1 MKNTINTKYDENKSL
16 SVTPPFGVGGLG
28 TVPGLGSSF
37 RSFMSV
43 IQAGQIAVALVGG
56 TLVDTLV

>member
-1 MKNTINTKYDENKSL
+1 MRYTAI
-16 SVTPPFGVGGLG
+16 FGVGGLG

-43 IQAGQIAVALVGG
+43 IQACQVAVAIVRR

>member
-1 MKNTINTKYDENKSL
+1 MMKTYHYASR
-16 SVTPPFGVGGLG
+16 PFGVGGLG

-43 IQAGQIAVALVGG
+43 IQAGQIAVAIVGG

>member
-1 MKNTINTKYDENKSL
+1 MSC
-16 SVTPPFGVGGLG
+16 PFGVGGLG

-43 IQAGQIAVALVGG
+43 IQAGQIAVAIVGG
-56 TLVDTLV
+56 TLVDTPV